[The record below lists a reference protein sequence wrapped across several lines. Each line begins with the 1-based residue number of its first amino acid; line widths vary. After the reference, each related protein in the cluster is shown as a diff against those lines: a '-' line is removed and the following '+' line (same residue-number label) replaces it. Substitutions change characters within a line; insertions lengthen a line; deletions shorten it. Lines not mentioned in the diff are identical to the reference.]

1 MSSRRERFHSC
12 VLPTCFRDSAFGFH
26 ATRNPKTVIRKPK
39 LETRYRKAETRIAK
53 RGVVGC
59 ACWISGCLSGWHFR
73 TQDELPPR
81 DAPLLRPADLF
92 SGLGFRVWSFRFR
105 VSGFECR
112 VLCLGFRVSSVECRV
127 SGFGPQDASPKLKM
141 LPSDLPN
148 GFHLGTSFMSS

>member
-92 SGLGFRVWSFRFR
+92 SGFGFR
-105 VSGFECR
+105 VSGFGFG
-112 VLCLGFRVSSVECRV
+112 VSGFGFRVSSVEFCVSSFGFRASNVGFRV
-127 SGFGPQDASPKLKM
+127 SGRKM
-141 LPSDLPN
+141 P
-148 GFHLGTSFMSS
+148 HLN